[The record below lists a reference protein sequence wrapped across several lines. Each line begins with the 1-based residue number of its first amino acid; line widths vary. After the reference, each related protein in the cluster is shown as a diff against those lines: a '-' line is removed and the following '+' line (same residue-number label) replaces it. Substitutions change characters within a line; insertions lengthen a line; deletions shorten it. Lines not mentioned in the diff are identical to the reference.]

1 MKRSVFDNII
11 SFLLG
16 ISWAFIVLGAYI
28 IFKIFLFMGVATALF
43 FSILYIILGL
53 FFILLLETMLTYK
66 ERLVESK
73 KQTQLLKE
81 IRDSIK
87 TPR

>member
-28 IFKIFLFMGVATALF
+28 VFKIFLFMGVGSALF

-66 ERLVESK
+66 ERLIESK
-73 KQTQLLKE
+73 KQTQLLE
-81 IRDSIK
+81 DIRDALR
-87 TPR
+87 T

>member
-28 IFKIFLFMGVATALF
+28 VFKIFLFMGVGSALF
-43 FSILYIILGL
+43 FSILYIVLGL

-66 ERLVESK
+66 ERLTESK
-73 KQTQLLKE
+73 KQTQLLEE
-81 IRDSIK
+81 IRD
-87 TPR
+87 TLRT

>member
-28 IFKIFLFMGVATALF
+28 VFKIFLFMGVASALF

-66 ERLVESK
+66 ERLIESK
-73 KQTQLLKE
+73 KQTQLLE
-81 IRDSIK
+81 DIRDALR
-87 TPR
+87 T

>member
-28 IFKIFLFMGVATALF
+28 VFKIFLFMGVGSALF

-66 ERLVESK
+66 ERLAESK
-73 KQTQLLKE
+73 KQTQLLEE
-81 IRDSIK
+81 IRNAL
-87 TPR
+87 RN